1 MKGTAISRINPALAL
16 MSEPREV
23 LSYPDNAIL
32 TQEELARWIGVSPR
46 TVQDW
51 PIPRLR
57 YPTSHPRYSARQVLA
72 WLEGTNDPR

>member
-1 MKGTAISRINPALAL
+1 MCEHANPRHLC
-16 MSEPREV
+16 SCRFDKKERDV

-72 WLEGTNDPR
+72 WLEGREP